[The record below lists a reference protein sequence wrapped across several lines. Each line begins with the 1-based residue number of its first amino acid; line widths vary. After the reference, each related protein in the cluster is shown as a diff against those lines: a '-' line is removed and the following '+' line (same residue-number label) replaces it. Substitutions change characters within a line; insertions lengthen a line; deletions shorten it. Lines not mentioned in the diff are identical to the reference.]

1 MEVKKIREFL
11 LWSFFLFLPTQ
22 LGYHFWPKEAYVWG
36 LRVDF
41 LSPAVYLTD
50 LLILCLLLFSWPLFK
65 KALSKKG
72 NNKTKIL
79 IFCLVLVFLGFNI
92 LFSLRPLVSIYRLLR
107 VGEFFFLI
115 FALRKISFPLW
126 PQALLLGSL
135 LSSFLAWGQVF
146 KGGSLGGV
154 FWWLGERSFN
164 LATPGIALAQL
175 GSHLLLRPYATF
187 SHPNSLAGFLL
198 VSLLLLWGARASFK
212 NKIFFKLAFL
222 FLGLTLFLTCSF
234 ATYLGA
240 GLALMVFLWREQRL
254 SSKKMAKAGFFLG
267 LLFCL
272 IVFLFSFKIGLVEP
286 KSINDRLLLA
296 KNALILIK
304 KRPLLGVGLG
314 NFIPAQAEII
324 PAARKD
330 VNLLQP
336 VHNLYLLVASQA
348 GLIGLLIFITLL
360 FSWLKKVKKSSF
372 PLAQGALAMILF
384 LALFDHYWLTLPQN
398 FLLFAV
404 VLGLGRV

>member
-1 MEVKKIREFL
+1 MEIKKREEFFLWSLFL
-11 LWSFFLFLPTQ
+11 LLPTQ
-22 LGYHFWPKEAYVWG
+22 LGYHFWPRQAYVWG

-50 LLILCLLLFSWPLFK
+50 LLIFCLLLFSWPLLK
-65 KALSKKG
+65 KAFLKDGK
-72 NNKTKIL
+72 NKTKIL
-79 IFCLVLVFLGFNI
+79 IFCLVLSFLGFNI
-92 LFSLRPLVSIYRLLR
+92 LFSLRPLVSFSRFLR
-107 VGEFFFLI
+107 AGEFFFLI
-115 FALRKISFPLW
+115 FVLRKFYFPLW

-175 GSHLLLRPYATF
+175 GSHVFLRPYATF

-198 VSLLLLWGARASFK
+198 VLLLLLWGARASFK

-222 FLGLTLFLTCSF
+222 FFGLTLLLTFSF
-234 ATYLGA
+234 AAYLGA
-240 GLALMVFLWREQRL
+240 GLALIFFLWQRF
-254 SSKKMAKAGFFLG
+254 SSRKISKAGFFLG

-272 IVFLFSFKIGLVEP
+272 AVLSLSFEIGLVEP

-304 KRPLLGVGLG
+304 ERPLLGVGLG

-324 PAARKD
+324 SATRKD

-336 VHNLYLLVASQA
+336 VHNIYLLVASQA
-348 GLIGLLIFITLL
+348 GLTGLLIFITLL
-360 FSWLKKVKKSSF
+360 FFWLKKVKKSSF
-372 PLAQGALAMILF
+372 PLARGALAMIFF
-384 LALFDHYWLTLPQN
+384 LGFFDHYWLTLPQN